1 MKILGILFGL
11 FLLTFP
17 LQAYAQS
24 LSEIGE
30 QLDEANLERF
40 AEIEEANR
48 LQLERENELIRIQ
61 EQESIQFSDDQTI
74 YISIGIVVL
83 IIIVAVIIGASRKQ
97 SEPEEYKDLPRRNF
111 SPDVGEQ
118 TLQNQHNRCNECKE
132 PIGVVKGRMVM
143 FDYDHIDGNHFN
155 NDSSNCQVLCKNC
168 HAIKTERERGTQGN

>member
-1 MKILGILFGL
+1 MKILGILFSL

-17 LQAYAQS
+17 FQAYAQS
-24 LSEIGE
+24 LSELDK

-40 AEIEEANR
+40 AEIEEAN
-48 LQLERENELIRIQ
+48 LQQIERERELIRSQ
-61 EQESIQFSDDQTI
+61 QQDSTQFSDEQTV
-74 YISIGIVVL
+74 YASIGLIAM
-83 IIIVAVIIGASRKQ
+83 IIIVGIIIGVSRKQ

-132 PIGVVKGRMVM
+132 PIGVVRGKMVM

-155 NDSSNCQVLCKNC
+155 IDPSNCQVLCKNC